1 MTEFVITEKSDWI
14 GKGWISYGF
23 DPALNE
29 ANFFYETYGI
39 NDGIST
45 EKIGISLLDSESAL
59 YLPCETSYEVI
70 NGKLSCS
77 KNKINSSLP
86 RDIVIDR
93 TTLRLDE
100 SLTKAL
106 NFLLPGLGSLV
117 QGDYSNVKCER
128 SFDVNNKKNKI
139 IIPYQKLK
147 SEYDLYL
154 ESKKGKNK
162 NLIIFYK
169 INFAE

>member
-1 MTEFVITEKSDWI
+1 MLF
-14 GKGWISYGF
+14 
-23 DPALNE
+23 NE
-29 ANFFYETYGI
+29 I
-39 NDGIST
+39 DSS
-45 EKIGISLLDSESAL
+45 KIGIYLLGPESVL

-77 KNKINSSLP
+77 KNKIKNSGGIFG
-86 RDIVIDR
+86 DIVIDR
-93 TTLRLDE
+93 TTLKLDK
-100 SLTKAL
+100 SIANKAL
-106 NFLLPGLGSLV
+106 NFLLPGLGSLL

-128 SFDVNNKKNKI
+128 SFDVNNKKNKL

-162 NLIIFYK
+162 I
-169 INFAE
+169 